1 MARFPMRIRGGNPA
15 VTQRRFESVHVL
27 VSFCRG
33 FRILSEREMMDLPGV
48 NIVRRLL
55 ADAVALGGLLLLM
68 VSVAPTA
75 GAQAAASAND
85 PSGMYTFL
93 KEGEF
98 VQLTVEDGKLSGFVS
113 RFGDTESDKGDFIDQ
128 FFDKASLEGNHLSF
142 KTKTVHAV
150 WYEFDGTVSVEAGKK
165 VGDEGYRVI
174 RGKLTLHTSD
184 AKGNDQAGEKTM
196 EFKSFPDLRR
206 P

>member
-1 MARFPMRIRGGNPA
+1 MLRK
-15 VTQRRFESVHVL
+15 
-27 VSFCRG
+27 
-33 FRILSEREMMDLPGV
+33 
-48 NIVRRLL
+48 LL
-55 ADAVALGGLLLLM
+55 ARAVLAGLLLLT
-68 VSVAPTA
+68 VSVARTA
-75 GAQAAASAND
+75 GAQAAPSAND

-98 VQLTVEDGKLSGFVS
+98 VQLTVEDGKSSGFVS
-113 RFGDTESDKGDFIDQ
+113 RFGDTESDKGEFIDQ

-142 KTKTVHAV
+142 KTKTVHGV
-150 WYEFDGTVSVEAGKK
+150 WYEFDGTMSVAPGKK

-184 AKGNDQAGEKTM
+184 AKGNDQASEKTV
-196 EFKSFPDLRR
+196 ELKSFPDLRR